1 MSNLRISNLTTKKY
15 MAIINDYLN
24 VLNENKGSHAVSGP
38 KTKGDFFDGA
48 KNAPFKTSDEVETPE
63 KSAAHLNS
71 ASSDSKPK
79 VAKATTLGDSVNPF
93 DKLFNQ
99 VLSHENWEQEEE
111 ANEVSGGES
120 PEGNLEMNFSGD
132 TETGEGEF
140 EEHGE
145 GEGEMDAMSELL
157 THLRAAVAA
166 LEKISGHEEEEEEVE
181 EETEMD
187 DSDSD
192 DDTDTDTDTD
202 TGDDTDE
209 ETNLEDSVDAE
220 ELGHALV
227 DLQKLSAGLSDP
239 KSRTV
244 KGAVPVSKGKAQ
256 TPNGKKPEGK
266 YVPFKGNTK
275 PLEGKKNDVNGVSKG
290 KAWFDQ

>member
-1 MSNLRISNLTTKKY
+1 

-24 VLNENKGSHAVSGP
+24 VLNEGKTQAVSGP
-38 KTKGDFFDGA
+38 KSKGDFFDGGD
-48 KNAPFKTSDEVETPE
+48 KKAPFDNSKEVETPE

-71 ASSDSKPK
+71 VSSETKPK
-79 VAKATTLGDSVNPF
+79 VAKASTLGDSVNPF

-99 VLSHENWEQEEE
+99 VLSQENWEQEEE
-111 ANEVSGGES
+111 ANEVGGEES
-120 PEGNLEMNFSGD
+120 QGGGLEMNFSGD

-140 EEHGE
+140 EEHGGEEEE
-145 GEGEMDAMSELL
+145 GDAMSELL
-157 THLRAAVAA
+157 THLRAAVSA
-166 LEKISGHEEEEEEVE
+166 LEKIAGHEEGEEEEME
-181 EETEMD
+181 EEADADAET
-187 DSDSD
+187 
-192 DDTDTDTDTD
+192 TDADA
-202 TGDDTDE
+202 DE
-209 ETNLEDSVDAE
+209 EPEEGEEESSPIEDAVDAE

>member
-1 MSNLRISNLTTKKY
+1 

-192 DDTDTDTDTD
+192 DDTDTDTDT
-202 TGDDTDE
+202 GDDTDE

>member
-1 MSNLRISNLTTKKY
+1 

-24 VLNENKGSHAVSGP
+24 VLNEGKTQAVSGP
-38 KTKGDFFDGA
+38 KSKGDFFDGGD
-48 KNAPFKTSDEVETPE
+48 KKAPFDNSKEVETPE

-71 ASSDSKPK
+71 VSSETKPK
-79 VAKATTLGDSVNPF
+79 VAKASTLGDSVNPF

-99 VLSHENWEQEEE
+99 VLSRENWEQEEE
-111 ANEVSGGES
+111 ANEVGGIGSGES
-120 PEGNLEMNFSGD
+120 PEGGLEMNFSGD

-140 EEHGE
+140 EEHEEEE
-145 GEGEMDAMSELL
+145 GDAMSELL
-157 THLRAAVAA
+157 THLKAAVAA
-166 LEKISGHEEEEEEVE
+166 LEKISGHEEEEEEEMEEGTE
-181 EETEMD
+181 EEGSE
-187 DSDSD
+187 
-192 DDTDTDTDTD
+192 
-202 TGDDTDE
+202 GE
-209 ETNLEDSVDAE
+209 EEEEEEEESSPIEDAVDAE

>member
-1 MSNLRISNLTTKKY
+1 LSNTWISNLTTKKY

-24 VLNENKGSHAVSGP
+24 VLNESKGSHAVSGP
-38 KTKGDFFDGA
+38 KKTGPFFDGGD
-48 KNAPFKTSDEVETPE
+48 KKAPFNNSDEVETPE

-99 VLSHENWEQEEE
+99 VLSQENWEQEEE

-145 GEGEMDAMSELL
+145 GEGEGEMDAMTELL

-166 LEKISGHEEEEEEVE
+166 LEKISGHEEEEEEEEVE
-181 EETEMD
+181 E
-187 DSDSD
+187 
-192 DDTDTDTDTD
+192 DTDTDTEPDTD
-202 TGDDTDE
+202 TDTDTDE